1 MKLINLIILFLLSN
15 TIAAENLNI
24 STTSGTSK
32 GFLINGVANWDD
44 IPYAQPPVGDLR
56 WRAPREIVKNSM
68 LIAPKNNNFCI
79 QKPSGMGGSEFDGDE
94 FFSGS
99 EDCLYLDIK
108 APKTRSNNLLPVMFW
123 IHGGGNTSGLKDTYD
138 FSKMVRKHNVIV
150 VTINYRLGPFGWF
163 THPSIQAL
171 QNDDDKSSN
180 FGTLDIIAALRW
192 VKSNISMFGGNPEN
206 VTVFGESAGGH
217 NVLSL
222 LVSKKAKGLFHKAII
237 QSGYTT
243 SISTQ
248 NAYKQDQSSPTSEH
262 TSWKIVN
269 KVLEKGNLPSQEDL
283 SNKEIREILKEI
295 GARDFFISYSDRPSY
310 QEIPLLTADDIVIPI
325 SGLKEALSSRDHVNI
340 VPIIAGS
347 NKDEVKLWLAS
358 AKYFVGLEYSFFGSL
373 LGVPR
378 VKLKDEAAFEIFNSY
393 RSRAWK
399 IRGVDNPLRSLAFA
413 GNDNLYAYRFDWDD
427 HRKWPV
433 ANFKKLIGAAHAT
446 EIPLLT
452 GNNKLVGD
460 YGFLIYP
467 KGPSKSFLSKN
478 MMNFWANFAK
488 TGKPGISSNKQEWI
502 KYNGLNEIGSN
513 FMILDN
519 RKNLKMDK
527 DQNSFKSLVND
538 LYYEKDISNLEKC
551 VVLLQ
556 MLTFVG
562 DDLYDDYVNFYP
574 GKCDRKDAEQF
585 LKANASFIEY

>member
-1 MKLINLIILFLLSN
+1 MKFIYLASLLLLSN
-15 TIAAENLNI
+15 TIFAEELNI
-24 STTSGTSK
+24 STTSGISQ

-56 WRAPREIVKNSM
+56 WKAPRDILESNK
-68 LIAPKNNNFCI
+68 LLEPKINNFCI
-79 QKPSGMGGSEFDGDE
+79 QKPSGMGGSEFNGDE
-94 FFSGS
+94 FYSGS

-108 APKTRSNNLLPVMFW
+108 APKSKSNNLLPVMFW

-180 FGTLDIIAALRW
+180 FGTLDIIAALEW
-192 VKSNISMFGGNPEN
+192 VKSNISLFGGNPKN
-206 VTVFGESAGGH
+206 VTIFGESAGGH

-222 LVSKKAKGLFHKAII
+222 LASKKAKGLFHKAIS

-243 SISTQ
+243 SISTDKS
-248 NAYKQDQSSPTSEH
+248 YRQDKSSPTSEH

-269 KVLEKGNLPSQEDL
+269 KVLGKAGLKSQNDL
-283 SNKEIREILKEI
+283 SNIEIRKILKELD
-295 GARDFFISYSDRPSY
+295 ARDFFINYSNRPSY
-310 QEIPLLTADDIVIPI
+310 EEIPLLTADGIVIPVD
-325 SGLKEALSSRDHVNI
+325 GLKKALSNKDHVNI
-340 VPIIAGS
+340 VPTIAGS
-347 NKDEVKLWLAS
+347 NRDEVKLWLAS
-358 AKYFVGLEYSFFGSL
+358 AEYFVGLEYSFFGSL

-378 VKLKDEAAFEIFNSY
+378 VKLKDEAAFELFNSY

-399 IRGVDNPLRSLAFA
+399 IRGVDNPLRSLASA
-413 GNDNLYAYRFDWDD
+413 GNDDLYAYRYDWDD

-446 EIPLLT
+446 EIPLLA

-478 MMNFWANFAK
+478 MMNFWTNFAK

-502 KYNGLNEIGSN
+502 KYNGLNDIDSN
-513 FMILDN
+513 FMVLDN
-519 RKNLKMDK
+519 RKNLRMSK

-538 LYYEKDISNLEKC
+538 LYYEEDITNLEKC
-551 VVLLQ
+551 VALLQ

-574 GKCDRKDAEQF
+574 GECNRKDAEEF
-585 LKANASFIEY
+585 LKANASYIDY

>member
-1 MKLINLIILFLLSN
+1 MKFSLSIFCIFLSIFSISKEIETSSGISIGYESN
-15 TIAAENLNI
+15 N
-24 STTSGTSK
+24 
-32 GFLINGVANWDD
+32 VMHWDD
-44 IPYAQPPVGDLR
+44 IPYAQPPIGEFR
-56 WRAPREIVKNSM
+56 WKAPRKVNNPYQI
-68 LIAPKNNNFCI
+68 IIPKENNFCV

-108 APKTRSNNLLPVMFW
+108 APKSKNLLPVMFW
-123 IHGGGNTSGLKDTYD
+123 IHGGGNTSGLKDIYD
-138 FSKMVRKHNVIV
+138 FTKMIKKHNVVV

-163 THPSIQAL
+163 THPSIQSL
-171 QNDDDKSSN
+171 QESDDKSSN
-180 FGTLDIIAALRW
+180 FGTLDIVAALEW
-192 VKSNISMFGGNPEN
+192 VQSNISLFGGNPDN
-206 VTVFGESAGGH
+206 ITIFGESAGGH

-222 LVSKKAKGLFHKAII
+222 LVSKKAKGLFHKAIS

-243 SISTQ
+243 SISTKQ
-248 NAYKQDQSSPTSEH
+248 AYIQDKPSSTSEH

-269 KVLEKGNLPSQEDL
+269 KVLEKAELPPQKDMSNL
-283 SNKEIREILKEI
+283 EIRKTLKDLD
-295 GARDFFISYSDRPSY
+295 ARDFFINYSDRPSY
-310 QEIPLLTADDIVIPI
+310 QEIPLLTADGIAIPVD
-325 SGLKEALSSRDHVNI
+325 GLKEALSNRDHVNI
-340 VPIIAGS
+340 VPTIAGS

-358 AKYFVGLEYSFFGSL
+358 AEYFVGLEYSFFGSL

-378 VKLKDEAAFEIFNSY
+378 VKLKDEAAFELFNSY

-399 IRGVDNPLRSLAFA
+399 IRGVDNPLRSLAIA
-413 GNDNLYAYRFDWDD
+413 GNNDLYAYRYDWDD

-446 EIPLLT
+446 EIPLLA

-478 MMNFWANFAK
+478 MMNFWTNFAK
-488 TGKPGISSNKQEWI
+488 TGRPGISSNKQEWF
-502 KYNGLNEIGSN
+502 KYNGLNKIDSN

-519 RKNLKMDK
+519 RKNLKMDN

-538 LYYEKDISNLEKC
+538 LYNEKDITDLEKC

-562 DDLYDDYVNFYP
+562 DDLYDDYVDFYP
-574 GKCDRKDAEQF
+574 GKCNRGDAENF
-585 LKANASFIEY
+585 LRANASFIDY

>member
-1 MKLINLIILFLLSN
+1 MKFIYLISFFLLSN
-15 TIAAENLNI
+15 TLFAEELNI
-24 STTSGTSK
+24 STTSGISQ

-56 WRAPREIVKNSM
+56 WKAPREILKKNK
-68 LIAPKNNNFCI
+68 LLVPKINNFCI

-108 APKTRSNNLLPVMFW
+108 SPKSKSNNLLPVMFW

-138 FSKMVRKHNVIV
+138 FSKIARKHNVVV

-163 THPSIQAL
+163 THPSIQPL
-171 QNDDDKSSN
+171 QDGNDKSSN
-180 FGTLDIIAALRW
+180 FGTLDIIAALEW
-192 VKSNISMFGGNPEN
+192 VRSNISLFGGDPNN
-206 VTVFGESAGGH
+206 VTIFGESAGGH

-222 LVSKKAKGLFHKAII
+222 LVSKKAKGLFHKAIS

-243 SISTQ
+243 SILPEK
-248 NAYKQDQSSPTSEH
+248 AYKQSKSSSTSEH

-269 KVLEKGNLPSQEDL
+269 KVLDKAGLKSQNDL
-283 SNKEIREILKEI
+283 SNTETRKILKELD
-295 GARDFFISYSDRPSY
+295 ARDFFVNYSDRPSY
-310 QEIPLLTADDIVIPI
+310 QEIPLLTADGIVIPTD
-325 SGLKEALSSRDHVNI
+325 GLKEALSSSDHVNI
-340 VPIIAGS
+340 VPTIAGS

-358 AKYFVGLEYSFFGSL
+358 AEYFVGLEYSFFGSL

-378 VKLKDEAAFEIFNSY
+378 VKLKDEAAFELFNSY

-399 IRGVDNPLRSLAFA
+399 IRGVDNPLRSLASA
-413 GNDNLYAYRFDWDD
+413 GHNDLYAYRYDWDD

-433 ANFKKLIGAAHAT
+433 ANFKRLIGAAHAT

-488 TGKPGISSNKQEWI
+488 TGKPGTSSNKQEWI
-502 KYNGLNEIGSN
+502 KYNGLNEIDSN
-513 FMILDN
+513 FMVLDN
-519 RKNLKMDK
+519 RKNLKMSK
-527 DQNSFKSLVND
+527 DQNSFKSLIND
-538 LYYEKDISNLEKC
+538 LYYEKDITDLEKC

-562 DDLYDDYVNFYP
+562 DDLYDEYVNFYP
-574 GKCDRKDAEQF
+574 GKCNRKDSEEF
-585 LKANASFIEY
+585 LKANASFIDY

>member
-1 MKLINLIILFLLSN
+1 MKFSLSIFCIFLSIFSISKEVETSSGISIGYKSN
-15 TIAAENLNI
+15 N
-24 STTSGTSK
+24 
-32 GFLINGVANWDD
+32 VMNWDD
-44 IPYAQPPVGDLR
+44 IPYAQPPIGEFR
-56 WRAPREIVKNSM
+56 WKAPRKINNPYQ
-68 LIAPKNNNFCI
+68 IIIPKENNFCI
-79 QKPSGMGGSEFDGDE
+79 QRPSGMGGSEFDGDE

-108 APKTRSNNLLPVMFW
+108 APKSKSKNLLPVMFW
-123 IHGGGNTSGLKDTYD
+123 IHGGGNTSGLKDIYD
-138 FSKMVRKHNVIV
+138 FTKMVKKHNVVV

-163 THPSIQAL
+163 THPSIQSL
-171 QNDDDKSSN
+171 QESDDKSSN
-180 FGTLDIIAALRW
+180 FGTLDIIAALEW
-192 VKSNISMFGGNPEN
+192 VQSNISLFGGNPDN
-206 VTVFGESAGGH
+206 ITIFGESAGGH

-222 LVSKKAKGLFHKAII
+222 LASKKAKGLFHKAIS

-243 SISTQ
+243 SISTKQ
-248 NAYKQDQSSPTSEH
+248 AYKQDKSSSTSEH

-269 KVLEKGNLPSQEDL
+269 KVLEKAELPPQKDL
-283 SNKEIREILKEI
+283 SNLEIRKILKDLD
-295 GARDFFISYSDRPSY
+295 ARDFFINYSDRPSY
-310 QEIPLLTADDIVIPI
+310 QEIPLLTADGIVIPVD
-325 SGLKEALSSRDHVNI
+325 GLKEALSNRNNVNI
-340 VPIIAGS
+340 VPTIAGS

-378 VKLKDEAAFEIFNSY
+378 VKLKDEAAFELFNSY

-399 IRGVDNPLRSLAFA
+399 IRGVDNPLRSLAIA
-413 GNDNLYAYRFDWDD
+413 GNNDLYAYRYDWDD

-446 EIPLLT
+446 EIPLLA

-467 KGPSKSFLSKN
+467 NGPSKSFLSKN
-478 MMNFWANFAK
+478 MMNFWTNFAK
-488 TGKPGISSNKQEWI
+488 TGKPGISSNKQEWV
-502 KYNGLNEIGSN
+502 KYNGLNEVDSN

-519 RKNLKMDK
+519 RKNLKMDN

-538 LYYEKDISNLEKC
+538 LYNEKDINDLEKC

-574 GKCDRKDAEQF
+574 GKCNRSDAEEF
-585 LKANASFIEY
+585 LIVNASFIDY